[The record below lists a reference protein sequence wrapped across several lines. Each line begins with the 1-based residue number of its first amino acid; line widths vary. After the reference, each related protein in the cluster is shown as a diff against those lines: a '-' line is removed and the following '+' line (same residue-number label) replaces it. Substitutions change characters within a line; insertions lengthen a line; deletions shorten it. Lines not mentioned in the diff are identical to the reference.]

1 MDESLERTLP
11 YGTFRMDPALAA
23 RVGRDDT
30 FAHLF
35 NPTVNPSPGPALRMS
50 GRRRAVSTAL
60 TVRSGPPIPPGT
72 DMPRT
77 PERAPR
83 HAPDVR
89 IGCDIHPVSET
100 RDSIALFG
108 DRYLHRIFTDRELE
122 QCAGDVERLTGRF
135 AAKEAVLKVL
145 QPERGDAV
153 PLRTIE
159 VRNSPNGV
167 PYVVLFGAASAL
179 AERNGID
186 TIDISVSHDGG
197 LGMAV
202 AAAVHLAPEETLPPE
217 ESAA

>member
-11 YGTFRMDPALAA
+11 YGSWRMDVNTAM
-23 RVGRDDT
+23 RIGMDDS
-30 FAHLF
+30 FGHLF
-35 NPTVNPSPGPALRMS
+35 NPALNPQAAPAVRTS

-60 TVRSGPPIPPGT
+60 TLSAGPPIPPGT

-100 RDSIALFG
+100 ENSIAQFG
-108 DRYLHRIFTDRELE
+108 DRYLHRVFTDRELE

-135 AAKEAVLKVL
+135 AAKEAVIKVL
-145 QPERGDAV
+145 QPEKGDAV

-159 VRNSPNGV
+159 VRNGPNGV
-167 PYVVLFGAASAL
+167 PYVVLYAAASEL
-179 AERNGID
+179 AERHGID
-186 TIDISVSHDGG
+186 VINISVSHDGG

-202 AAAVHLAPEETLPPE
+202 AAAVHMIPEDT
-217 ESAA
+217 AA